1 VKSSRISGAVV
12 IFGVAIFSATD
23 VQAAF
28 NGVSPLLSESG
39 AKQMLGR
46 LESRTAKDALSAE
59 WEVVLMNALRS
70 CGSVEIEPLLE
81 SGGGESHP
89 DVLLRS
95 DTDGSL
101 AMLPPCYIE
110 ISAISDDGFEDEN
123 PQRLFIEAFRRLL
136 NRLRL
141 PIERFRIDIR
151 GAIQDKTDQKRKAT
165 ELNDGTPR
173 KEPIDWVKWFRG
185 STCNDRKMR
194 LGLPPKSKIEPL
206 VRRKIAHALR
216 AVSDEPS
223 RCHSIP
229 IDDNGILID
238 IRYHPQGTGF
248 SYGFPSYTTAYS
260 LDYNPVANRLNTK
273 ADQLAKGSG
282 ARGVIL
288 CDRGCDLLV
297 DRGYPG
303 PEGFRLRDV
312 VTNVLARRD
321 EISFVVTYAIH
332 QKVNGW
338 GRYEGL
344 ELSVGA
350 FYNPQ
355 KAAFPVGEVE
365 LDTLVRRISDN
376 LPAPMEAPK
385 NASYAFGKQRQL
397 TNTFSGSRWGA

>member
-23 VQAAF
+23 VQTAF
-28 NGVSPLLSESG
+28 NGVLPLLSESG

-46 LESRTAKDALSAE
+46 LESRTAKDVLSAE
-59 WEVVLMNALRS
+59 WEVILINALRS
-70 CGSVEIEPLLE
+70 CGTVEIEPSLE

-110 ISAISDDGFEDEN
+110 ISAVSDDGYEDEN

-136 NRLRL
+136 KRLRL

-165 ELNDGTPR
+165 ELNDGTRR
-173 KEPIDWVKWFRG
+173 KEPIDWAKWFRG

-206 VRRKIAHALR
+206 VRGKIAHALR
-216 AVSDEPS
+216 VVSDDPS
-223 RCHSIP
+223 RAHSIP

-260 LDYNPVANRLNTK
+260 LEYNAVANRLNAK
-273 ADQLAKGSG
+273 ADQLAKASG
-282 ARGVIL
+282 VRGVIL

-303 PEGFRLRDV
+303 PDGFRLRDV
-312 VTNVLARRD
+312 ITNVLARRD

-355 KAAFPVGEVE
+355 KAAVPLGEAE

-376 LPAPMEAPK
+376 LPAPIEAPK
-385 NASYAFGKQRQL
+385 NASYAFGRFPRPKFGRQD
-397 TNTFSGSRWGA
+397 G